1 MRSPCIFKAI
11 RLIRY
16 IRMQYAIYM
25 KTIRKVLFIVI
36 LSAVVSAVVFFF
48 GWTQFSIPAGKYG
61 VMLSK
66 SGGYHQKLIIPGQLT
81 WRWERLIPTN
91 ARIFVFDLAPRQV
104 HYAVDGVLPAAE
116 KYSKVLNIK
125 ESFAWSFSADALA
138 AVKPEYLAGIVSQ
151 QGLQTQEALEAYTDA
166 RVKAA
171 LQTVAY
177 HYISDLLDDPYKYQQ
192 VKADYQQLSETI
204 KEELDKEIGQDITL
218 SAVTLSNLVI
228 PDIHTYK
235 LAEQSYNLY
244 EQQREQLLAETAA
257 KEAQYAASEQ
267 FQIDRLTKWG
277 EFLAKYPHIIE
288 LIAVAQ
294 QDSKAALNALKS
306 LEKTP

>member
-1 MRSPCIFKAI
+1 
-11 RLIRY
+11 
-16 IRMQYAIYM
+16 M
-25 KTIRKVLFIVI
+25 KTFRTLLILVIVL
-36 LSAVVSAVVFFF
+36 LAGAGLVFFF

-66 SGGYHQKLIIPGQLT
+66 SGGYYQKVITPGQLT

-104 HYAVDGVLPAAE
+104 HYTAEGALPSADQ
-116 KYSKVLNIK
+116 YSKVLNIK
-125 ESFAWSFSADALA
+125 DNFSWSFSVDAL
-138 AVKPEYLAGIVSQ
+138 VTLKPEYLVAAVTKN
-151 QGLQTQEALEAYTDA
+151 GLQTQEGLETAIDSG
-166 RVKAA
+166 VQAA
-171 LQTVAY
+171 LQTLMHRYV
-177 HYISDLLDDPYKYQQ
+177 SELLDNPYEYQQ
-192 VKADYQQLSETI
+192 VKTDYHALSEKIKSELSKTI
-204 KEELDKEIGQDITL
+204 GPEFLIEDITL
-218 SAVTLSNLVI
+218 SKIVI

-244 EQQREQLLAETAA
+244 EQQREMLLAETAA

-277 EFLAKYPHIIE
+277 DFLAKYPHIIE

-306 LEKTP
+306 IGKPQD

>member
-1 MRSPCIFKAI
+1 MLES
-11 RLIRY
+11 
-16 IRMQYAIYM
+16 M
-25 KTIRKVLFIVI
+25 KTFRTLLILVIVL
-36 LSAVVSAVVFFF
+36 LAGAGLVFFF

-66 SGGYHQKLIIPGQLT
+66 SGGYYQKVITPGQLT

-104 HYAVDGVLPAAE
+104 HYTAEEALPSADQ
-116 KYSKVLNIK
+116 YSKVLNIK
-125 ESFAWSFSADALA
+125 DNFSWSFSVDAL
-138 AVKPEYLAGIVSQ
+138 VTLKPEYLVAAVTKN
-151 QGLQTQEALEAYTDA
+151 GLQTQEGLETAIDSG
-166 RVKAA
+166 VQAA
-171 LQTVAY
+171 LQTLMYRYV
-177 HYISDLLDDPYKYQQ
+177 SELLDNPYEYQQ
-192 VKADYQQLSETI
+192 VKTDYHALSEKIKSELSKTI
-204 KEELDKEIGQDITL
+204 GPEFLIEDITL
-218 SAVTLSNLVI
+218 SKIVI

-244 EQQREQLLAETAA
+244 EQQREMLLAETAA

-277 EFLAKYPHIIE
+277 DFLAKYPHIIE

-306 LEKTP
+306 IGKPQD

>member
-1 MRSPCIFKAI
+1 MLES
-11 RLIRY
+11 
-16 IRMQYAIYM
+16 M
-25 KTIRKVLFIVI
+25 KTFRTLLILVIVL
-36 LSAVVSAVVFFF
+36 LAGAGLVFFF

-66 SGGYHQKLIIPGQLT
+66 SGGYYQKVITPGQLT

-104 HYAVDGVLPAAE
+104 HYTAEGALPSADQ
-116 KYSKVLNIK
+116 YSKVLNIK
-125 ESFAWSFSADALA
+125 DNFSWSFSIDAL
-138 AVKPEYLAGIVSQ
+138 VTLKPEYLVAAVTKN
-151 QGLQTQEALEAYTDA
+151 GLQTQEGLETAIDSGIQ
-166 RVKAA
+166 AA
-171 LQTVAY
+171 LQTLMYRYV
-177 HYISDLLDDPYKYQQ
+177 SELLDNPYEYQQ
-192 VKADYQQLSETI
+192 VKTDYHALSEKI
-204 KEELDKEIGQDITL
+204 KSELSKIIGPEFLIEDITL
-218 SAVTLSNLVI
+218 SKIVI

-244 EQQREQLLAETAA
+244 EQQREMLLAETAA

-277 EFLAKYPHIIE
+277 DFLAKYPHIIE

-306 LEKTP
+306 IGKPQD

>member
-1 MRSPCIFKAI
+1 MLES
-11 RLIRY
+11 
-16 IRMQYAIYM
+16 M
-25 KTIRKVLFIVI
+25 KTFRTLLILVIVL
-36 LSAVVSAVVFFF
+36 LAGAGLVFFF

-66 SGGYHQKLIIPGQLT
+66 SGGYYQKVITPGQLT

-104 HYAVDGVLPAAE
+104 HYTAEGALPSADQ
-116 KYSKVLNIK
+116 YSKVLNIK
-125 ESFAWSFSADALA
+125 DNFSWSFSVDAL
-138 AVKPEYLAGIVSQ
+138 VTLKPEYLVAAVTKN
-151 QGLQTQEALEAYTDA
+151 GLQTQEGLETAIDSG
-166 RVKAA
+166 VQAA
-171 LQTVAY
+171 LQTLMYRYV
-177 HYISDLLDDPYKYQQ
+177 SELLDNPYEYQQ
-192 VKADYQQLSETI
+192 VKTDYHALSEKIKSELSKTI
-204 KEELDKEIGQDITL
+204 GPEFLIEDITL
-218 SAVTLSNLVI
+218 SKIVI

-244 EQQREQLLAETAA
+244 EQQREMLLAETAA

-277 EFLAKYPHIIE
+277 DFLGKYPHIIE

-306 LEKTP
+306 IGKPQD

>member
-1 MRSPCIFKAI
+1 MPES
-11 RLIRY
+11 
-16 IRMQYAIYM
+16 M
-25 KTIRKVLFIVI
+25 KTLRTLLILVIVL
-36 LSAVVSAVVFFF
+36 LAGAVLVFFF

-66 SGGYHQKLIIPGQLT
+66 SGGYYQKVITPGQLT

-104 HYAVDGVLPAAE
+104 HYTAEGALPSADQ
-116 KYSKVLNIK
+116 YSKVLNIK
-125 ESFAWSFSADALA
+125 DNVSWSFSVDAL
-138 AVKPEYLAGIVSQ
+138 VTLKPEYLLVAVTKN
-151 QGLQTQEALEAYTDA
+151 GLQTQEGLETAIDSG
-166 RVKAA
+166 VQAA
-171 LQTVAY
+171 LQTLMYRYV
-177 HYISDLLDDPYKYQQ
+177 SELLDNPYEYQQ
-192 VKADYQQLSETI
+192 VKTDYHALSEKIKSELSKTI
-204 KEELDKEIGQDITL
+204 GPEFLIEDITL
-218 SAVTLSNLVI
+218 SKIVI

-244 EQQREQLLAETAA
+244 EQQREMLLAETAA

-277 EFLAKYPHIIE
+277 DFLAKYPHIIE

-306 LEKTP
+306 IGKPQD

>member
-1 MRSPCIFKAI
+1 MLES
-11 RLIRY
+11 
-16 IRMQYAIYM
+16 M
-25 KTIRKVLFIVI
+25 KTFRTLLILVIVL
-36 LSAVVSAVVFFF
+36 LAGAGLVFFF

-66 SGGYHQKLIIPGQLT
+66 SGGYYQKVITPGQLT

-104 HYAVDGVLPAAE
+104 HYTAEGALPSADQ
-116 KYSKVLNIK
+116 YSKVLNIK
-125 ESFAWSFSADALA
+125 DNFSWSFSIDAL
-138 AVKPEYLAGIVSQ
+138 VTLKPEYLVAAVTKN
-151 QGLQTQEALEAYTDA
+151 GLQTQEGLETAIDSG
-166 RVKAA
+166 VQAA
-171 LQTVAY
+171 LQTLMYRYV
-177 HYISDLLDDPYKYQQ
+177 SELLDNPYEYQQ
-192 VKADYQQLSETI
+192 VKTDYHALSEKIKSELSKTI
-204 KEELDKEIGQDITL
+204 GPEFLIEDITL
-218 SAVTLSNLVI
+218 SKIVI

-244 EQQREQLLAETAA
+244 EQQREMLLAETAA

-277 EFLAKYPHIIE
+277 DFLAKYPHIIE

-306 LEKTP
+306 IGKPQD